1 MSIFTIFSLLGGV
14 GLFLFGMTIM
24 STGLR
29 NACGSNLQGILEKA
43 TKNRFLAIVVG
54 IATTM
59 LIQSSSATDVMVI
72 GFVDSGILKLTQAI
86 GVIMGANIGTT
97 ITAQITAFNLSNYT
111 PLVLFIGVIMYVFI
125 KKNIIRHIGSIIM
138 GFGMLFQG
146 IIMMKAAIAP
156 LSETAG
162 FVSFM
167 SGLTNPVIAVLF
179 GVAFTALLQ
188 SSSSSIVIFQAFAV
202 EGLMTYDIAIYLVIG
217 AAIGSVTPNILASLT
232 ANRDGKRTAMTNLI
246 FNLIRAGILIV
257 LINVFPQIT
266 DAIQAL
272 SPGDIGRQIANTHT
286 IFAIVAV
293 AIEAPFANKIV
304 DLTKKIIPVKDFEFE
319 KQEDRELMYMK
330 LAPNTNMAPAVAL
343 SQTHLEIIRMGR
355 IAEKT
360 LQYALDAFF
369 NFDEELGRKVKERE
383 ESVDILNQKIG
394 QTMVILKSLELTDRS
409 VQRVSNLTIACTDI
423 ERLSDHAE
431 NIVEYLEILKGRR
444 ARLTDTARQELWNM
458 SRDMMKTVHMAM
470 DIFESENYSYT
481 VELDASEKKVDEHE
495 RVLIANHIDRLM
507 NETCDPVA
515 GVVFTDLVTDFER
528 CADHAINIAYSLK
541 DKTA

>member
-1 MSIFTIFSLLGGV
+1 
-14 GLFLFGMTIM
+14 
-24 STGLR
+24 
-29 NACGSNLQGILEKA
+29 
-43 TKNRFLAIVVG
+43 
-54 IATTM
+54 
-59 LIQSSSATDVMVI
+59 
-72 GFVDSGILKLTQAI
+72 
-86 GVIMGANIGTT
+86 MGANIGTT